1 MKYLFR
7 TLFILFFLILMF
19 YVCLPSPDFP
29 KPPADSLQ
37 SKEMA
42 DIETPLRRAYFTNF
56 TREEVL
62 KHYQDQFKGYLL
74 NYPPEEGQT
83 LIRDQ
88 TKSTFLQEIVHPLRE
103 SIYINGYEPKEPQH
117 AINIG
122 NRPWRQ
128 KIIIK
133 YVPSNI
139 VARVT
144 VVLLSAVLT
153 YFLAREWLISLKND

>member
-1 MKYLFR
+1 MARGFFIGLVLLLFC
-7 TLFILFFLILMF
+7 
-19 YVCLPSPDFP
+19 YVLLPSPDFP
-29 KPPADSLQ
+29 KPPVDSLQ

-74 NYPPEEGQT
+74 NYPPEEGQI

-122 NRPWRQ
+122 GRPWRQ

-133 YVPSNI
+133 YVPGNI
-139 VARVT
+139 MARVT
-144 VVLLSAVLT
+144 VVLLSAALA
-153 YFLAREWLISLKND
+153 YFLSREWLVSFKND